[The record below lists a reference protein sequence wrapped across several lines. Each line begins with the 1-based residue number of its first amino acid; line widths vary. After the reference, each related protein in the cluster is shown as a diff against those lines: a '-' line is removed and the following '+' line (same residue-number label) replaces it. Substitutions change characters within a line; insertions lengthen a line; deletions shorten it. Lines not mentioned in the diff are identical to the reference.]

1 MFGMSRNPAAAYKQV
16 NVEIAV
22 ETADPHRLI
31 MMLFDG
37 ALTAIV
43 MAKTYT
49 EQSNIPEKGRAIS
62 QAIDI
67 VNNGL
72 LASLDM
78 RQGGELAERL
88 AALYEYISRR
98 LLWANLK
105 NDLAAL
111 DEAKTLLS
119 ELHSAWAAIDP
130 KKEASEAEQT
140 THSTP

>member
-37 ALTAIV
+37 AMTAIV
-43 MAKTYT
+43 MARTYI
-49 EQSNIPEKGRAIS
+49 EQNNVPEKGRAIS

-78 RQGGELAERL
+78 KQGGELSERL
-88 AALYEYISRR
+88 AALYEYIIRR

-105 NDLAAL
+105 NDVAAL
-111 DEAKTLLS
+111 DEAKFLLG
-119 ELHSAWAAIDP
+119 ELHSAWAMIGPGKSPGDAIP
-130 KKEASEAEQT
+130 PAIN
-140 THSTP
+140 TP